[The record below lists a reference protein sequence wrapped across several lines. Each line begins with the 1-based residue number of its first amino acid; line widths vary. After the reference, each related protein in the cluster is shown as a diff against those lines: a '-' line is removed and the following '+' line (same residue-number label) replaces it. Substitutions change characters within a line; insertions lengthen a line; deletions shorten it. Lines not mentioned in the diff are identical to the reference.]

1 MNPYAVLG
9 VKAEA
14 TSKEVTAA
22 FRRLAMRW
30 HPDRHADSAKATAEL
45 KFKEINAAYAV
56 LSDPSRRAA
65 HDQAKA
71 RPRSRRSASDTQQ
84 SQAQARTSSP
94 KRGVD
99 IKVTLT
105 IPLEMAIRGGRAQV
119 SLHEG
124 ADQQHYQ
131 EQANTMQSCPQC
143 AGSGML
149 SARSLCSR
157 CAGRGYLKDGDAA
170 TRSRGASDTPVF
182 LPKDLIDGSV
192 IRLREM
198 GHPGQAGGYS
208 GDLFVKIRI
217 AAPEGWKIKDAD
229 MHGSIS
235 VTRAFALQGGETTIR
250 LPHGL
255 EARVEVPP
263 GTPFG
268 TTLKIARHALY
279 DPRARIR
286 GDVYLRVKLDSAGPV
301 STDVGAPL
309 GIMPSLLHLE

>member
-9 VKAEA
+9 LKAEA

-30 HPDRHADSAKATAEL
+30 HPDRHKEDAKATAEL
-45 KFKEINAAYAV
+45 KFKEINAAYV
-56 LSDPSRRAA
+56 MLSDPSRRAA

-71 RPRSRRSASDTQQ
+71 RPRSRRSASDAQQ
-84 SQAQARTSSP
+84 SRADARAGSP
-94 KRGVD
+94 KRGAD

-105 IPLEMAIRGGRAQV
+105 ISLEMAIRGGRAQV
-119 SLHEG
+119 SLRDG
-124 ADQQHYQ
+124 ANQQHYQ
-131 EQANTMQSCPQC
+131 EPQTATQPCSQC

-157 CAGRGYLKDGDAA
+157 CAGRGYLKRQGAA
-170 TRSRGASDTPVF
+170 TRASGASETPIF

-192 IRLREM
+192 IKLREM
-198 GHPGQAGGYS
+198 GQPGQAGGYS

-217 AAPEGWKIKDAD
+217 AAPAGWKIKDAD

-235 VTRAFALQGGETTIR
+235 VTRARALQGGETTIR

-263 GTPFG
+263 GTLFG
-268 TTLKIARHALY
+268 TTLKLPRQGLY
-279 DPRARIR
+279 DPRARMR
-286 GDVYLRVKLDSAGPV
+286 GDVYLRVKLDGARPV
-301 STDVGAPL
+301 GTGVDAPMVA
-309 GIMPSLLHLE
+309 MPSLLHLD